1 MGHFR
6 PGSLPVSTLLRNT
19 CEYVVCMLSH
29 MIWNLSRNGS
39 VIVHSIEH
47 KKKKKESDYQ
57 NLGLSQFSLKWKRW
71 DDFVKK
77 IKKKG
82 NWQSM

>member
-1 MGHFR
+1 MD
-6 PGSLPVSTLLRNT
+6 LWLYTLLN
-19 CEYVVCMLSH
+19 
-29 MIWNLSRNGS
+29 I
-39 VIVHSIEH
+39 